1 MAEDIQT
8 HYSAETLSEISTLS
22 LRAITLVEG
31 LLSGHH
37 RSPHKGSSV
46 EFAEYKAYTPG
57 DDIRHID
64 WKVVGKTDKYHVKQ
78 FEQSTNLKC
87 TLLLDTSGSMGY
99 ESPLKKQDA
108 LSKKQYAC
116 TLAAAFSYLLLKQF
130 DAVGLITFNQAVTS
144 HIPPRSKPSHFQH
157 ILHSL
162 AECRFEGET
171 KVSGVVSDIIER
183 LPGRGMVII
192 ISDLLVRDDD
202 VLKTLKLLCSRGLEV
217 LLFHVL
223 HPDEMNLPFDGDIVF
238 ESLED
243 DPPLGLDPADVREQY
258 RTTVQE
264 FIGNFQ
270 SSCPSLGIDYQFMD
284 TATPLEQAL
293 RYYLLRRKSLL
304 KL

>member
-108 LSKKQYAC
+108 LSKKQYVR

-171 KVSGVVSDIIER
+171 HVSGVVSDIIER
-183 LPGRGMVII
+183 LPGRGMVIV

-217 LLFHVL
+217 LLFQVL
-223 HPDEMNLPFDGDIVF
+223 HPDEMDLPFEGDIVF

-270 SSCPSLGIDYQFMD
+270 RNCPSLGIDYQFMD